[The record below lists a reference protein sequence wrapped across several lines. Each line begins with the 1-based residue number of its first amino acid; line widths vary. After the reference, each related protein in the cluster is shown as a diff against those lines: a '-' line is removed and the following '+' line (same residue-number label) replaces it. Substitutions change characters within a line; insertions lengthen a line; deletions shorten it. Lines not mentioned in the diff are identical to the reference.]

1 MASLIRILRGAE
13 GGAELV
19 EFALTFPLLLLVVL
33 GIVDFGFLFQQFEVI
48 TNAAREG
55 GRVAV
60 LPPYS
65 QTAALMRSNA
75 TARVDQYIAASF
87 LSGGGVVTTTVTGPT
102 AVAIGGN
109 CMSTVTVNVTYPH
122 QFIFLSGI
130 ASHFGAAFGT
140 STLRASS
147 TMRSEVASGA
157 CP

>member
-1 MASLIRILRGAE
+1 MRRLRQSERGAE
-13 GGAELV
+13 LI

-33 GIVDFGFLFQQFEVI
+33 GIVDFGFLFQQYEVI

-55 GRVAV
+55 GRIAV

-65 QTAALMRSNA
+65 QTAALMTANA
-75 TARVDQYIAASF
+75 TTRVNQYIAASF
-87 LSGGGVVTTTVTGPT
+87 LSGGGTVTTTVTGPT

-122 QFIFLSGI
+122 QFIFLGGI
-130 ASHFGAAFGT
+130 ATYFGAAFGT

-147 TMRSEVASGA
+147 TMRSEVPSGA